1 MEFLILFIPIAWLL
15 ISKYWLHNTITIMEM
30 LIGVVLISSAAAALY
45 FLGISYQAV
54 DEEIWNGQI
63 QSKQKVRM
71 SCGHS
76 YECGCSVGSSSSSCS
91 TCYEHNFD
99 VDWVLHTSAGD
110 ITIDRVDSRGL
121 ETPPVW
127 EKAYISEPVSIIN
140 SYTNYIQAAP
150 SSLFNDAIYSIDDR
164 FKNLIPE
171 YPLDLHN
178 EYSYN
183 HVRAVGVEIK
193 ELEKWNSMLAEVLK
207 VLGPEKQVNVI
218 ILFVNTDDPKYLHA
232 LDKSWLKGNKNDV
245 VIAIGATQYPRID
258 WVGVMSW
265 SPSELFKVQIRDE
278 IKAIGEADPDTIIP
292 VIQKHVTQSF
302 ERMQMADFSHLQGEI
317 EPPRFV
323 ILWVL
328 GILIFGPI
336 IYTFFAH
343 KFDTTVILRI
353 PVSLALFG
361 IVATAILHFGV
372 FITIPAIILLGY
384 LTARAVN
391 YFKEKKERLK
401 EADKKN

>member
-1 MEFLILFIPIAWLL
+1 
-15 ISKYWLHNTITIMEM
+15 MEM

-45 FLGISYQAV
+45 FFGISYQTN

-63 QSKQKVRM
+63 EGKEKVRV

-110 ITIDRVDSRGL
+110 ITINRVDRRGL
-121 ETPPVW
+121 EIPPTW
-127 EKAYISEPVSIIN
+127 EAAYISEPVSTVN
-140 SYTNYIQAAP
+140 TYTNYIQAAP
-150 SSLFNDAIYSIDDR
+150 SSLFNDAIYNIDDR

-171 YPLDLHN
+171 YPLDLTN

-183 HVRAVGVEIK
+183 HVRAIGVEVV
-193 ELEKWNSMLAEVLK
+193 ELNKWNSMLAEVLK
-207 VLGPEKQVNVI
+207 TLGSEKQVNAL
-218 ILFVNTDDPKYLHA
+218 ILIVDTNDPKYLHA
-232 LDKSWLKGNKNDV
+232 LEKHWLKGNKNDV
-245 VIAIGATQYPRID
+245 ILVLGVTQHPAID

-265 SPSELFKVQIRDE
+265 SPSELFKVKMRDE
-278 IKAIGEADPDTIIP
+278 IKSIGKVDPNSIIP
-292 VIQKHVTQSF
+292 VIEKHLSQSF
-302 ERMQMADFSHLQGEI
+302 ERMQMKDFSHLQGEI
-317 EPPRFV
+317 EPPKEV

-328 GILIFGPI
+328 AIVILGPI

-343 KFDTTVILRI
+343 KFDTTALLRV
-353 PVSLALFG
+353 PVSLILFG
-361 IVATAILHFGV
+361 LVAKAIFTFGI

-384 LTARAVN
+384 LTARVVT
-391 YFKEKKERLK
+391 YFKDRKKSSE
-401 EADKKN
+401 EPEQKN